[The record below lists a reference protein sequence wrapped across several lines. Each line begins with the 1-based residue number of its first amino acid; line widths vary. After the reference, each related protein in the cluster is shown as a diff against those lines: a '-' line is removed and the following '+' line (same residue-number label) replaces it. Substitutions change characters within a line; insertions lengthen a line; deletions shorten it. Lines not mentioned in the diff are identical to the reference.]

1 MKKIGGN
8 VIAEFQ
14 AMTVFK
20 NEIGE
25 DVESLNTVAK
35 HRGFLDLS
43 SGNSSYEKYKTKME
57 EATHIFICDTF
68 DIDRSKVTRLSIKE
82 SAYDVVYF
90 DEPMEFGFGYHF
102 EIFLKRVEQYGS

>member
-14 AMTVFK
+14 AMTVSK

-35 HRGFLDLS
+35 HKGFLDLS
-43 SGNSSYEKYKTKME
+43 SGNSSYEKYKTKMD
-57 EATHIFICDTF
+57 EATHVFICDAF
-68 DIDRSKVTRLSIKE
+68 DIDRSKVTRLLIKE

-90 DEPMEFGFGYHF
+90 DEPMELGYHF
-102 EIFLKRVEQYGS
+102 EIFLKRIEQYGS